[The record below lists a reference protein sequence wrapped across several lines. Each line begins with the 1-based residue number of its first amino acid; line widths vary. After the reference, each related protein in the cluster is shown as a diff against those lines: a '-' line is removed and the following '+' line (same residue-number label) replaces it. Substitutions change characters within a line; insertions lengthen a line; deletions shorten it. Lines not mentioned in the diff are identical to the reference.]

1 MFYWDWTMILVIP
14 GLLLGLWAQM
24 RVSSAFRKY
33 SAVHARSGMSAEDVA
48 RSMLN
53 QAGCGNVSIR
63 SVSGNLTDHYDPRNN
78 TLRLSDGVYGSSS
91 VAAIGIAAHECGH
104 AMQQHEGYAPLVLRS
119 ALVPVVNLGSNLY
132 FPIFLLGLLF
142 SWEPLI
148 YVGIACFALTLV
160 FSLATLPVEF
170 NASGRALRV
179 LDQQGYLSSEEMDG
193 ARARAERRGH
203 DLCGGRHQQPIAAG
217 ASAHHRTR
225 SQGLTKRRAT
235 AVGETF
241 RVSVREL
248 VAFFLFS
255 ARYYA
260 GGGRRAHARRRTGAP
275 CAAGRRRGREGKE
288 HPSRLCLPGG
298 RKWTVLWPHGPV

>member
-63 SVSGNLTDHYDPRNN
+63 TVSGNLTDHYDPRNN

-160 FSLATLPVEF
+160 FSLVTLPVEF

-193 ARARAERRGH
+193 ARAVLNAAAMTYVAAAISSLLQLVRLLAIARDRR
-203 DLCGGRHQQPIAAG
+203 D
-217 ASAHHRTR
+217 
-225 SQGLTKRRAT
+225 
-235 AVGETF
+235 
-241 RVSVREL
+241 
-248 VAFFLFS
+248 
-255 ARYYA
+255 
-260 GGGRRAHARRRTGAP
+260 
-275 CAAGRRRGREGKE
+275 
-288 HPSRLCLPGG
+288 
-298 RKWTVLWPHGPV
+298 